1 MTSITDP
8 KISERFTAAMEEIQ
22 NKKFKTYGE
31 IIDTTAELGQSHRQF
46 VKSALDTCLKK
57 CKDDE
62 MLFETIQTFKRD
74 LKQKNASLK
83 EKQHAISDLMSEIEQ
98 KEMQKDDI
106 IQKIEKLKEEQAK
119 RKELILSQHKAN
131 KDRLRNLQ
139 KARLVFQDNL
149 GMEIRTIIGKTQSI
163 KGEQLQFIFRHI
175 NPLDQDSAYVV
186 TMGIKEDGSYQIVSS
201 DPVLEC
207 LPVLESRL
215 QETNNLPAFLANV
228 RKEFV
233 SLARC

>member
-1 MTSITDP
+1 
-8 KISERFTAAMEEIQ
+8 
-22 NKKFKTYGE
+22 
-31 IIDTTAELGQSHRQF
+31 
-46 VKSALDTCLKK
+46 
-57 CKDDE
+57 
-62 MLFETIQTFKRD
+62 
-74 LKQKNASLK
+74 
-83 EKQHAISDLMSEIEQ
+83 
-98 KEMQKDDI
+98 
-106 IQKIEKLKEEQAK
+106 
-119 RKELILSQHKAN
+119 
-131 KDRLRNLQ
+131 
-139 KARLVFQDNL
+139 
-149 GMEIRTIIGKTQSI
+149 MEIRTIIGKTQSI